1 MRAIAISALLAAA
14 LPAAAPCRVA
24 HAGPEILDD
33 AKLAGVTAGL
43 FDTYLVMPVII
54 VDNRNSSTTNAVGSS
69 DVASTAISN
78 VTVNSVV
85 DVSATDVVGQ
95 LPAVV
100 LAAPIASGRPGAALP
115 TTRAPA
121 IVPSRPPVWVPWA
134 AELRPMLG
142 LR

>member
-14 LPAAAPCRVA
+14 LPATALCRVA
-24 HAGPEILDD
+24 HAGPEVLDD
-33 AKLAGVTAGL
+33 TKLAGVTAGL
-43 FDTYLVMPVII
+43 FDTYLVMPVIV

-85 DVSATDVVGQ
+85 DVSATDVVGR

-100 LAAPIASGRPGAALP
+100 LAAPASSGRPVVAPPTAVAPAAAL
-115 TTRAPA
+115 
-121 IVPSRPPVWVPWA
+121 SPVWVPWA

>member
-1 MRAIAISALLAAA
+1 MRVIAIYALLAAA
-14 LPAAAPCRVA
+14 LPATALCRVA
-24 HAGPEILDD
+24 HAGPEVLDD

-43 FDTYLVMPVII
+43 FDTYLVMPVIV
-54 VDNRNSSTTNAVGSS
+54 VDNRNSSTTTAVGSS

-85 DVSATDVVGQ
+85 DVSATDVVGR
-95 LPAVV
+95 LPAVT
-100 LAAPIASGRPGAALP
+100 LAAPVASGRPVV
-115 TTRAPA
+115 APPMTVA
-121 IVPSRPPVWVPWA
+121 RSQPPVWVPWA